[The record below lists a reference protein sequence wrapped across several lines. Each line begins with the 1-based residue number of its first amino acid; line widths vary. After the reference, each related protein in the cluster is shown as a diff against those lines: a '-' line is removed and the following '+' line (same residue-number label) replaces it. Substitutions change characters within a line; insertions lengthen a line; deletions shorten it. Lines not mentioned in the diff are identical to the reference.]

1 MTTTVAIPHT
11 TAPELSLLRL
21 HAMRG
26 GYLLMG
32 VGLAL
37 VKWPKLPDAHT
48 MPLYEGVT
56 LCLLT
61 ALSLL
66 AFLGLRYPVKLLP
79 VLLFEPAWKA
89 LWFAVVALPQA
100 LDGGLHAGFS
110 DVAANCSLG
119 VVIMAVIPWR
129 HAWDSLVR
137 TPGVPGVTTV
147 SVEAD
152 AGVVRLVGTMR
163 VADGVR
169 QVDPVERVERPAR
182 ITG

>member
-1 MTTTVAIPHT
+1 M
-11 TAPELSLLRL
+11 
-21 HAMRG
+21 
-26 GYLLMG
+26 
-32 VGLAL
+32 GLAL
-37 VKWPKLPDAHT
+37 VKWPKLPTPHT
-48 MPLYEGVT
+48 MPLYRASRSV
-56 LCLLT
+56 C
-61 ALSLL
+61 SLRCHCWRSS
-66 AFLGLRYPVKLLP
+66 ACATVKLCC
-79 VLLFEPAWKA
+79 VLLFQPAWKA

-119 VVIMAVIPWR
+119 VVIIAVIPWR

-169 QVDPVERVERPAR
+169 RVDPVERVERPAR